1 MVVTETADVLIV
13 MSDEL
18 KDLCLVMGKPSISEN
33 LKDLLNTS
41 KSATT
46 KKVEINAE
54 DRMKNLVA
62 WLEKNRLPVTVEQHN
77 SVINIL
83 NTVFIRPPYE
93 ADDCE
98 SLNELIL
105 DKIRQLVLDFD
116 KQNKQAWT

>member
-1 MVVTETADVLIV
+1 VVVTETADVLIV

-18 KDLCLVMGKPSISEN
+18 KDLCLVMDKPSIPEN
-33 LKDLLNTS
+33 LKDLLNAS
-41 KSATT
+41 KSAKT
-46 KKVEINAE
+46 KKVETNSE
-54 DRMKNLVA
+54 DRMKNLVV
-62 WLEKNRLPVTVEQHN
+62 WLEKNRLPVTFEQQN

-116 KQNKQAWT
+116 KQNKQA